1 MARHDIVS
9 ASNRIK
15 CILSIDYGTTY
26 TGISYVF
33 SNESDLNDISTVQ
46 TWPGEGRDRDFEWKT
61 PTVIAYGT
69 ENGFQGIKW
78 GFTVEPGM
86 VSYSWT
92 KLLLDKNAPKG
103 KYDDPTLAKIA
114 RKGMLELPRG
124 KSAQDV
130 CEDYLREVRKY
141 VFARLDKEKGEDFMK
156 LTPMECWITVPAT
169 WLDEAQDATRQA
181 AIGAGFASRTMDS
194 INVIPEPEAA
204 AICALKKLTV
214 PGTQDSLKT
223 GDNIMICDCGGGTV
237 DLTTYSITATYPVLE
252 FEELVVGEG
261 GKCGATYI
269 DRNLHTLMTQ
279 RFGDSFTKLDA
290 KKTGP
295 GSKFMQS
302 FERVKRDFPKGFDK
316 EKGIG
321 PLKLTSKNPAYYD
334 DDDGTVKLSWADMT
348 SLFDPVIKQVIG
360 LVEAQVLDAKGMN
373 HSVERIILVG
383 GFGDS
388 PYLFEKLDAW
398 CKDNG
403 NIKLICPPA
412 PQAAIARGAALRGLA
427 GTAPSLKKQRRHY
440 GYEVG
445 RPFVAGVDDASKAY
459 NDPFTEG
466 LDKRNIAEMNW
477 KIAKGESVTTKT
489 VRSQSVYFT
498 HTNGDKTTRSLELF
512 SYNLDIAPLSTG
524 HDRVVKVGE
533 VKVDFSSVD
542 LNTVPSVVSG
552 GLKYYRMDFV
562 IKIEFGAVKGILVF
576 SSWIGD
582 RQVGTA
588 SLSFAK

>member
-1 MARHDIVS
+1 
-9 ASNRIK
+9 
-15 CILSIDYGTTY
+15 
-26 TGISYVF
+26 VF

-214 PGTQDSLKT
+214 PGTQGSLKVSCNPPPESPLLTYET

-261 GKCGATYI
+261 K
-269 DRNLHTLMTQ
+269 
-279 RFGDSFTKLDA
+279 
-290 KKTGP
+290 
-295 GSKFMQS
+295 
-302 FERVKRDFPKGFDK
+302 
-316 EKGIG
+316 
-321 PLKLTSKNPAYYD
+321 
-334 DDDGTVKLSWADMT
+334 
-348 SLFDPVIKQVIG
+348 
-360 LVEAQVLDAKGMN
+360 
-373 HSVERIILVG
+373 
-383 GFGDS
+383 
-388 PYLFEKLDAW
+388 
-398 CKDNG
+398 
-403 NIKLICPPA
+403 
-412 PQAAIARGAALRGLA
+412 
-427 GTAPSLKKQRRHY
+427 
-440 GYEVG
+440 
-445 RPFVAGVDDASKAY
+445 
-459 NDPFTEG
+459 
-466 LDKRNIAEMNW
+466 
-477 KIAKGESVTTKT
+477 
-489 VRSQSVYFT
+489 
-498 HTNGDKTTRSLELF
+498 
-512 SYNLDIAPLSTG
+512 
-524 HDRVVKVGE
+524 
-533 VKVDFSSVD
+533 
-542 LNTVPSVVSG
+542 
-552 GLKYYRMDFV
+552 
-562 IKIEFGAVKGILVF
+562 
-576 SSWIGD
+576 
-582 RQVGTA
+582 
-588 SLSFAK
+588 

>member
-1 MARHDIVS
+1 
-9 ASNRIK
+9 
-15 CILSIDYGTTY
+15 
-26 TGISYVF
+26 VF

-214 PGTQDSLKT
+214 PGTQGSLKVSCNLSAPPESPLLTYET

-261 GKCGATYI
+261 K
-269 DRNLHTLMTQ
+269 
-279 RFGDSFTKLDA
+279 
-290 KKTGP
+290 
-295 GSKFMQS
+295 
-302 FERVKRDFPKGFDK
+302 
-316 EKGIG
+316 
-321 PLKLTSKNPAYYD
+321 
-334 DDDGTVKLSWADMT
+334 
-348 SLFDPVIKQVIG
+348 
-360 LVEAQVLDAKGMN
+360 
-373 HSVERIILVG
+373 
-383 GFGDS
+383 
-388 PYLFEKLDAW
+388 
-398 CKDNG
+398 
-403 NIKLICPPA
+403 
-412 PQAAIARGAALRGLA
+412 
-427 GTAPSLKKQRRHY
+427 
-440 GYEVG
+440 
-445 RPFVAGVDDASKAY
+445 
-459 NDPFTEG
+459 
-466 LDKRNIAEMNW
+466 
-477 KIAKGESVTTKT
+477 
-489 VRSQSVYFT
+489 
-498 HTNGDKTTRSLELF
+498 
-512 SYNLDIAPLSTG
+512 
-524 HDRVVKVGE
+524 
-533 VKVDFSSVD
+533 
-542 LNTVPSVVSG
+542 
-552 GLKYYRMDFV
+552 
-562 IKIEFGAVKGILVF
+562 
-576 SSWIGD
+576 
-582 RQVGTA
+582 
-588 SLSFAK
+588 